1 MAGFFGLSDSFG
13 AQRFRLQD
21 SILMTLGRFAIPF
34 AFGLAAAIEFKLT
47 WLYWLLSAAL
57 MGGSAQAAGPSAKSM
72 A

>member
-1 MAGFFGLSDSFG
+1 
-13 AQRFRLQD
+13 
-21 SILMTLGRFAIPF
+21 MTLGRFAIPF